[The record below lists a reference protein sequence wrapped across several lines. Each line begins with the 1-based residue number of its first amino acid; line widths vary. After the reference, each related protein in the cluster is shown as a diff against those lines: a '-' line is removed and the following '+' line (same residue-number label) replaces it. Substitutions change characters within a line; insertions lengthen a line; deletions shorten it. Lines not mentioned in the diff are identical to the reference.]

1 MSINQKTNCANCKEL
16 LHGEFCHRCGQKNRN
31 KRWTIG
37 LLIEQFIRQITNFE
51 KGMLRTVKSLFTE
64 PGQLIT
70 DYWKGKTVNY
80 YNPFRYV
87 LIWVAIN
94 VLVSFWIGLD
104 DLIQQSVQT
113 QIIPKQDAGTMEV
126 ADKTFDSWLNFLVL
140 LMLPVFSF
148 LTYKFFPKK
157 KKNYAEHFIMNSFM
171 MGQQSLITS
180 FTNLIFPIIPFH
192 MAFFMIFN
200 FLIGLAYNTYVFK
213 QVFEEKWW
221 KVIGKALILGLM
233 GLLVFGVIIEIASR
247 IALAIS

>member
-1 MSINQKTNCANCKEL
+1 MSTNQKTNCANCKEL
-16 LHGEFCHRCGQKNRN
+16 LYGKYCHQCGQKNQK
-31 KRWTIG
+31 KRWTSG
-37 LLIEQFIRQITNFE
+37 VLIEQFISQTTNFE
-51 KGMLRTVKSLFTE
+51 KGILRTVKSLFTE

-70 DYWKGKTVNY
+70 DYWNGKTVNY

-113 QIIPKQDAGTMEV
+113 QIIPNQDAASMEN
-126 ADKTFDSWLNFLVL
+126 ADKKFDSWLNFLVL
-140 LMLPVFSF
+140 LMLPIFSF
-148 LTYKFFPKK
+148 VTFKFFPKK
-157 KKNYAEHFIMNSFM
+157 KKNYAEHIIMNSFM

-200 FLIGLAYNTYVFK
+200 FLIGLTYNTYVFK
-213 QVFEEKWW
+213 QVFEEKLW
-221 KVIGKALILGLM
+221 KVIGKALVLGLI
-233 GLLVFGVIIEIASR
+233 GILVFGVIVEIASR
-247 IALAIS
+247 IALTIS

>member
-1 MSINQKTNCANCKEL
+1 MSTNQKLNCANCNEL
-16 LHGEFCHRCGQKNRN
+16 LHGKFCHQCGQKNRN
-31 KRWTIG
+31 KRWTTG
-37 LLIEQFIRQITNFE
+37 LLIEQVISQTTNFE
-51 KGMLRTVKSLFTE
+51 KGILRTIKSLFTE
-64 PGQLIT
+64 PGQLIK
-70 DYWKGKTVNY
+70 DYWNGKTINY

-104 DLIQQSVQT
+104 DLLQQSVQT
-113 QIIPKQDAGTMEV
+113 EFVPTQDAGTMEN
-126 ADKTFDSWLNFLVL
+126 ADEKFDSWLNFMVL
-140 LMLPVFSF
+140 LMLPIFSF

-192 MAFFMIFN
+192 MAFFMVFN
-200 FLIGLAYNTYVFK
+200 FLIGWTYNTYVFK
-213 QVFEEKWW
+213 QVFEEKLW
-221 KVIGKALILGLM
+221 KVAGKALIIGLIGILVLGIIM
-233 GLLVFGVIIEIASR
+233 GIATQ